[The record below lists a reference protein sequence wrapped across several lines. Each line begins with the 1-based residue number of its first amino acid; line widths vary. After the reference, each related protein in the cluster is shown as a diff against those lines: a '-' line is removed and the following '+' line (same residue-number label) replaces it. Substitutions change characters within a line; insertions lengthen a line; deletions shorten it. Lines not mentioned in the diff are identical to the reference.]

1 MIMISRSLFIG
12 IFIIW
17 HLASL
22 IYIDSLG
29 SLRQSLPQNIISWL
43 AIAMLISIVSFTVFY
58 RKNKIVITVPAICF
72 FIALIFLAI
81 GLAYSV
87 DINSDLIFW
96 YWSGITIGVL
106 FYITGLQIK
115 DRWRV
120 QSFCIYCNIAFSAIQ
135 VCLTGYQFFT
145 QPDIF
150 YFATDMRSKGLSQ
163 QINILSVS
171 VAASCLLAMMTL
183 ILSQFTLLNSKYEN
197 IRAIALGCA
206 IFLFT
211 LTLVTLQSVTTWL
224 SFIVAI
230 FIFFCLFHKK
240 NQLRVIASYFI
251 MAIAVFIGI
260 YLIKLCPQFINAEV
274 INQFHLKQMLRFSIT
289 LFLEQPD
296 DIWDPSLIPK
306 DGYGRTQLP
315 LLSSEQYIVPHS
327 HNEIFLWI
335 MRGSNINLVFMAL
348 LITGSI
354 YIIFQSFIK
363 YKKNGNGYSL
373 AMIISIT
380 PIVIH
385 NNVEYPFLLSVLHWG
400 TIILFLSF
408 SDSAF
413 SLKEQ
418 SLFYINKNLSKLFSI
433 MISIIGL
440 SVFIVGIA
448 LFNGDNNIYSN
459 NDIELISL
467 EG

>member
-43 AIAMLISIVSFTVFY
+43 AIAMLISTVSFTVFY
-58 RKNKIVITVPAICF
+58 RKNRIVITVPAICF
-72 FIALIFLAI
+72 FIALIFLAL
-81 GLAYSV
+81 GLAYSTEI
-87 DINSDLIFW
+87 DSDLIFW

-120 QSFCIYCNIAFSAIQ
+120 QSFCIYCNIVFSAIQ
-135 VCLTGYQFFT
+135 AFLTGYQFFT

-150 YFATDMRSKGLSQ
+150 YFASDMRSNGLSQ

-171 VAASCLLAMMTL
+171 VTASCLLAMMTL
-183 ILSQFTLLNSKYEN
+183 ILPQFALANPKYEKM
-197 IRAIALGCA
+197 RAIALGCS

-211 LTLVTLQSVTTWL
+211 LALVTLQSVTTWL

-230 FIFFCLFHKK
+230 FIFACLFYKK
-240 NQLRVIASYFI
+240 NQLRVIASYFV
-251 MAIAVFIGI
+251 MTVAVFIGI
-260 YLIKLCPQFINAEV
+260 YLIKLCPLSINTDV

-306 DGYGRTQLP
+306 DGYGRTPLP
-315 LLSSEQYIVPHS
+315 FLSSEQYIVPHS

-335 MRGSNINLVFMAL
+335 MKGSHINLVFMSL
-348 LITGSI
+348 LITGGI

-373 AMIISIT
+373 AMIIAIF

-400 TIILFLSF
+400 IIILFLSF

-418 SLFYINKNLSKLFSI
+418 SLFYINKNLSALFSI

-440 SVFIVGIA
+440 SVFIAGMV
-448 LFNGDNNIYSN
+448 LFNGDDYIHSNNNI
-459 NDIELISL
+459 ELTNL
-467 EG
+467 K

>member
-1 MIMISRSLFIG
+1 MTIFIRALFTS

-43 AIAMLISIVSFTVFY
+43 AIAMIISTVSFTVFY

-81 GLAYSV
+81 GLAYSTNL
-87 DINSDLIFW
+87 DSDLIFW
-96 YWSGITIGVL
+96 YWTGITVGVL

-135 VCLTGYQFFT
+135 ACLTGYQFFT

-150 YFATDMRSKGLSQ
+150 YFATDMRSNGLSQ

-183 ILSQFTLLNSKYEN
+183 ILSQFTLANSKYES
-197 IRAIALGCA
+197 IRAIALGCS

-230 FIFFCLFHKK
+230 FIFACLFYKK
-240 NQLRVIASYFI
+240 NQTRVIASYFI
-251 MAIAVFIGI
+251 MAVALFIGV
-260 YLIKLCPQFINAEV
+260 YLIKLCPQFINTEV

-306 DGYGRTQLP
+306 DSYGRASLP
-315 LLSSEQYIVPHS
+315 FLSSEQYIVPHS

-335 MRGSNINLVFMAL
+335 MKGSNINLIFMSL
-348 LITGSI
+348 LITGSM
-354 YIIFQSFIK
+354 YIVFQAFIK
-363 YKKNGNGYSL
+363 YKKNGTGYSL
-373 AMIISIT
+373 AMIIAIF

-400 TIILFLSF
+400 IVILFLSF

-418 SLFYINKNLSKLFSI
+418 SLFYINRNLSALFSI
-433 MISIIGL
+433 MVSIIGL
-440 SVFIVGIA
+440 SVFIVGMV
-448 LFNGDNNIYSN
+448 LFNGKNYIYSN
-459 NDIELISL
+459 NDIALINL
-467 EG
+467 G

>member
-17 HLASL
+17 HLTSL

-29 SLRQSLPQNIISWL
+29 SLRQSLPQNIIGWL
-43 AIAMLISIVSFTVFY
+43 AIAIIISTISFTVFY

-72 FIALIFLAI
+72 LIALIFLAM
-81 GLAYSV
+81 GLAYST
-87 DINSDLIFW
+87 DIKSDLIFW

-106 FYITGLQIK
+106 LYVTGLQIK

-120 QSFCIYCNIAFSAIQ
+120 QSFCIYCNITFSAIQ
-135 VCLTGYQFFT
+135 ALLTGYQFFT

-150 YFATDMRSKGLSQ
+150 YFATDMRSNGLSQ

-183 ILSQFTLLNSKYEN
+183 ILSQFTLANAKYEN
-197 IRAIALGCA
+197 MRTIALGCS

-230 FIFFCLFHKK
+230 FIFICFFYKK

-251 MAIAVFIGI
+251 MAVAMFIGI
-260 YLIKLCPQFINAEV
+260 YLIKLCPQFINTEV

-306 DGYGRTQLP
+306 DSYGRTPLP
-315 LLSSEQYIVPHS
+315 FLSPEQYIVPHS

-335 MRGSNINLVFMAL
+335 MRGSNINLIFMSL

-354 YIIFQSFIK
+354 YVIFQSFIK

-373 AMIISIT
+373 AMIIAIL

-413 SLKEQ
+413 SLKDQ
-418 SLFYINKNLSKLFSI
+418 SLFYINKNLSALFSV
-433 MISIIGL
+433 MISIIGI
-440 SVFIVGIA
+440 SVFILGIV
-448 LFNGDNNIYSN
+448 LFNGENYIYPN
-459 NDIELISL
+459 DDIELVSL
-467 EG
+467 D